1 LKRQLIL
8 VQDILSRG
16 DIVAYEPVWAIG
28 TGVTPTMDEIRESI
42 SWVKELLKADLP
54 VLYGGSV
61 NKGNAVDISEVS
73 GVDGVLVGGASLK
86 VEEFAI
92 IIKAFDQNI

>member
-1 LKRQLIL
+1 MGHRNGRDPDHGRNWGKYLLGEGIIK
-8 VQDILSRG
+8 SRL
-16 DIVAYEPVWAIG
+16 
-28 TGVTPTMDEIRESI
+28 TCSLR
-42 SWVKELLKADLP
+42 
-54 VLYGGSV
+54 GSV